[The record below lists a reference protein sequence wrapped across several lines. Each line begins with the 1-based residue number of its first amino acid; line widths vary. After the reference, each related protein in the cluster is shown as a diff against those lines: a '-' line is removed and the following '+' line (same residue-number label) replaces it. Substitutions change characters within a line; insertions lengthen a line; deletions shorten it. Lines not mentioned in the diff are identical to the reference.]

1 MKKRILIL
9 DDKETIAKV
18 LSIYLMAEYDC
29 IWLQDGVQGM
39 KWLQEGNLPDLII
52 SDIRMPEMRGDDFL
66 EWIKANELF
75 KHIPVIMLSSEDST
89 TERIR
94 LLEIG
99 AEDYIV
105 KPFNPMELKIRV
117 KKIIEYVMTT
127 NLLYIGKSKSFLTQ
141 FGKLEDVQLIYAK
154 DHKDAIT
161 ICINLKARENIIILY
176 EQGNLKEDVENITL
190 FRKKFYQGYVV
201 LVTGGL
207 KKEESAA
214 YLKSGINDTIS
225 PNISKEELIQK
236 IDLINKRQELL
247 YISNRK
253 KKVVKRFILPR
264 WKRFFDITFAGIALI
279 VLSPVFLII
288 SLAIRLESKG
298 PVIYKAKRVGTN
310 YNIFDFL
317 KFRSMYNN
325 ADKHLKEL
333 TDLNQYKSE
342 DDTATEPKGFSDDDL
357 DGFLIGDDGVIL
369 VSDDFIIPE
378 EVFASK
384 RNSEQDQPFVK
395 IEKDP
400 RVTRV
405 GRFLRK
411 YSLDELPQLINI
423 LKGDMSVVGN
433 RPLPLY
439 EAERLTNDDSIDRFM
454 APAGLTGLWQ
464 VEKRGD
470 PGRLSAKERKELD
483 LKYSKE
489 FSFGMDMKILL
500 KTFTAFIQKG
510 DV

>member
-105 KPFNPMELKIRV
+105 KPFNPMELK
-117 KKIIEYVMTT
+117 VMTT

-384 RNSEQDQPFVK
+384 RNSEQEQPFVK

-454 APAGLTGLWQ
+454 APTGLTGLWQ